1 MVKAGRGS
9 ESAPDKKKG
18 KKMQAGTEQRS
29 SENARP
35 RIDPRV
41 QREIGKHLRA
51 HYDEV
56 IKEPVPDKFIELL
69 EQLEQSVTR
78 KS

>member
-1 MVKAGRGS
+1 MVKAG
-9 ESAPDKKKG
+9 KG
-18 KKMQAGTEQRS
+18 RSRNAWEEERQEDASWAGQSS
-29 SENARP
+29 SENSKP

-51 HYDEV
+51 HYDDM
-56 IKEPVPDKFIELL
+56 INEPVPDKFIELL
-69 EQLEQSVTR
+69 EQLERSVTR